1 MKKTKTLITE
11 LVAVPGLSAYED
23 QIREYLSER
32 WQPLTDER
40 TASKLGSLHGLKKG
54 TGIEPRRSILI
65 ATHMDTIGMMVT
77 SVENGLLRISK
88 IGGIDNRTLP
98 GLTVNVHTQEGVLP
112 GVIALPP
119 AHTLPESQH
128 DVTVEMEYLWV
139 DVGLLPGDVGK
150 KVEIGDLVTFA
161 LEPQDLGD
169 GYFSSPGL
177 DNRSCVAIL
186 TETLELL
193 QTRLHQWDVW
203 AVATVQEEVGL
214 VGAGTSAFAIRPD
227 IAVVMDVTFG
237 SGPGAPSHETMEM
250 DKGPSFDLGPSTHP
264 RLYQAFVDYA
274 QSQEI
279 SFHRYGYPRGSGTDA
294 DKLQLAAEGIPT
306 MVVSLPLRYMHTPV
320 EVIQLRDIQRIAR
333 LVAGFIEQL
342 NENFMDALRWDD
354 ESEAA

>member
-1 MKKTKTLITE
+1 MEKTKTLINE
-11 LVAVPGLSAYED
+11 LVTVPGLSGYED
-23 QIREYLSER
+23 QVRKYLHHR
-32 WQPLTDER
+32 WKALTEEQSTSR
-40 TASKLGSLHGLKKG
+40 LGSLHALKKG
-54 TGIEPRRSILI
+54 TGPEPRHSILI

-77 SVENGLLRISK
+77 AVESGLLRITQ

-98 GLTVNVHTQEGVLP
+98 GLTVNVHTKDKILP
-112 GVIALPP
+112 GVIILPP

-128 DVTVEMEYLWV
+128 KATVEMDNLRV
-139 DVGLLPGDVGK
+139 DVGLMPKDVEK
-150 KVEIGDLVTFA
+150 KVEIGDQVTFA

-169 GYFSSPGL
+169 GYFTSPGL
-177 DNRSCVAIL
+177 DNRACVAIL

-214 VGAGTSAFAIRPD
+214 KGAKTSGFALRPD
-227 IAVVMDVTFG
+227 LALVMDVTFG
-237 SGPGAPSHETMEM
+237 SGPGAPSHETLEM

-274 QSQEI
+274 EAQEI

-294 DKLQLAAEGIPT
+294 DSLQLAAEGIPT

-333 LVAGFIEQL
+333 LVAGFIESL
-342 NENFMDALRWDD
+342 DEKFMDTLKWDD
-354 ESEAA
+354 ESEAD